1 MNSADTAGLYSDL
14 NFYVLKLNK
23 SVAARS
29 VLKCIKVITA
39 RVTMDDIFTMSA
51 GIVPADNRNG
61 QHMKRN
67 RQIIRPRTRL
77 SLGDLI
83 LAVSSCTRS
92 STEMVAAVA
101 DLLASGQVRV
111 QDNGRYL
118 RARVC

>member
-1 MNSADTAGLYSDL
+1 
-14 NFYVLKLNK
+14 
-23 SVAARS
+23 
-29 VLKCIKVITA
+29 
-39 RVTMDDIFTMSA
+39 MDDIFTVTD
-51 GIVPADNRNG
+51 GITPAQSRNRQN
-61 QHMKRN
+61 MKRN
-67 RQIIRPRTRL
+67 RQFRQIIRPRARL

-111 QDNGRYL
+111 KDNGRFL

>member
-1 MNSADTAGLYSDL
+1 
-14 NFYVLKLNK
+14 
-23 SVAARS
+23 
-29 VLKCIKVITA
+29 
-39 RVTMDDIFTMSA
+39 MDDIFTMNA
-51 GIVPADNRNG
+51 GIEPARSRNG

-67 RQIIRPRTRL
+67 RQFRQIIRQRSRL

-111 QDNGRYL
+111 KDNGRFL

>member
-1 MNSADTAGLYSDL
+1 MEE
-14 NFYVLKLNK
+14 
-23 SVAARS
+23 
-29 VLKCIKVITA
+29 
-39 RVTMDDIFTMSA
+39 IFTTTH
-51 GIVPADNRNG
+51 GIRPALSRNG

-67 RQIIRPRTRL
+67 REFRQIIRQRSRL

-111 QDNGRYL
+111 KDKGRFL

>member
-1 MNSADTAGLYSDL
+1 MEE
-14 NFYVLKLNK
+14 
-23 SVAARS
+23 
-29 VLKCIKVITA
+29 
-39 RVTMDDIFTMSA
+39 IFTTTR
-51 GIVPADNRNG
+51 GIRPAQSRNG

-67 RQIIRPRTRL
+67 RQLRQIIRPRTRP

-101 DLLASGQVRV
+101 DLLDSGQVRV
-111 QDNGRYL
+111 KDNGRFL

>member
-1 MNSADTAGLYSDL
+1 MEE
-14 NFYVLKLNK
+14 
-23 SVAARS
+23 
-29 VLKCIKVITA
+29 
-39 RVTMDDIFTMSA
+39 IFTTTH
-51 GIVPADNRNG
+51 GIRPAKSRNG

-67 RQIIRPRTRL
+67 PEFRQIIRPRARL

-101 DLLASGQVRV
+101 DLLDSGQVRV
-111 QDNGRYL
+111 KDNGRFL

>member
-1 MNSADTAGLYSDL
+1 M
-14 NFYVLKLNK
+14 
-23 SVAARS
+23 
-29 VLKCIKVITA
+29 
-39 RVTMDDIFTMSA
+39 TMEEIFTMTRGIGSA
-51 GIVPADNRNG
+51 ETTNRQYMRKNR
-61 QHMKRN
+61 QF

-111 QDNGRYL
+111 QDNGRFL